1 MSELTI
7 TTPEHVEIRLEPA
20 GAASRFLA
28 VLIDFAITTG
38 ISLFIRQICA
48 LMMPA
53 AVAGAVFITS
63 QFILT
68 WGWHVWFE
76 TKGQG
81 RTPGKRALS
90 LRVVDARGL
99 PLSVHQAL
107 VRNIV
112 RVVDFAPLFYGVAAV
127 TSMIDPLRRRLGDI
141 VAGTLVIRESKPA
154 AYRGELAA
162 ERRYNSLRTPRVL
175 RLVRHRIG
183 LEERELLLA
192 ICIRAEKM
200 SAVARYD
207 LMQEVAAAYRERLD
221 VEDDGVSGENFVRDL
236 TSVLF
241 TPSVLPS
248 KNHTVPGPK

>member
-1 MSELTI
+1 MTELTI

-20 GAASRFLA
+20 GAGSRFLA
-28 VLIDFAITTG
+28 LLIDFTIVAGITGTIQRISILMLPSAIGTAIAITVG
-38 ISLFIRQICA
+38 FL
-48 LMMPA
+48 
-53 AVAGAVFITS
+53 
-63 QFILT
+63 LT

-76 TKGQG
+76 VKAQG

-112 RVVDFAPLFYGVAAV
+112 RVIDFAPAFYGVAAIS
-127 TSMIDPLRRRLGDI
+127 SMVDPLRRRLGDI
-141 VAGTLVIRESKPA
+141 VAGTLVIREPKTI

-162 ERRYNSLRTPRVL
+162 ERPFNTLRTPRVM
-175 RLVRHRIG
+175 RLIRHRIG
-183 LEERELLLA
+183 LEEREMLLA
-192 ICIRAEKM
+192 ICVRAEKM
-200 SAVARYD
+200 SPVARYD
-207 LMQEVAAAYRERLD
+207 LMEEVAAAYRERLD
-221 VEDDGVSGENFVRDL
+221 VDDEGVSGENFVRDL

-241 TPSVLPS
+241 APSVLPS